1 MKRRQF
7 FHHLDFARAPAIVG
21 ATAVA
26 TAQSALEVAPSKG
39 TGLFTAAVARG
50 LRGGAFAG
58 GTRPRRRGC
67 ATTAVRHRAR
77 STCSRRATGAMH
89 PQRKAVLL
97 RHFGAD
103 YNGERCSARGGDSFF
118 FDFAHF

>member
-39 TGLFTAAVARG
+39 TGLFTAAVARRPPG
-50 LRGGAFAG
+50 RRLRGRDAATSARLCDYGCTSPRTFNVLEESNG
-58 GTRPRRRGC
+58 GDAPAAQGGPAAPLRRGLQRG
-67 ATTAVRHRAR
+67 AVL
-77 STCSRRATGAMH
+77 CSRG
-89 PQRKAVLL
+89 
-97 RHFGAD
+97 
-103 YNGERCSARGGDSFF
+103 
-118 FDFAHF
+118 